1 VVWYSGQFYALTV
14 LQTQLN
20 VSLVDSNIIV
30 AIALLLGTPLF
41 LVFGHLSDRIGRK
54 PIMMAGMLL
63 SITYVPIY
71 YVMQRFSNPANIPVL
86 TLMVFL
92 QVILVTMVY
101 GPIAAFLVEIFPA
114 RVRYTSLSVPYH
126 LGNGWF
132 GGLLPLICVAIYA
145 STVDPATKQGN
156 IYLPLIYPI
165 GVALIS
171 FVVGTFFLKESYLE
185 RIWDEVGGESPELAE
200 GTQPAPRPATA
211 T

>member
-1 VVWYSGQFYALTV
+1 
-14 LQTQLN
+14 
-20 VSLVDSNIIV
+20 
-30 AIALLLGTPLF
+30 
-41 LVFGHLSDRIGRK
+41 
-54 PIMMAGMLL
+54 
-63 SITYVPIY
+63 
-71 YVMQRFSNPANIPVL
+71 MQRFSNPVNIPVL

-165 GVALIS
+165 GVALVS

-185 RIWDEVGGESPELAE
+185 RIWDEVGGEAPEVAEITPSPA
-200 GTQPAPRPATA
+200 RPAVT
-211 T
+211 